1 MTAQSRELSVTEENN
16 SYKNPQRETQSMPSH
31 VKTKQSQTYSV
42 SIALDRISLWLEEEK
57 NHSFFTSLRRTWI
70 AVLTT
75 PEICC
80 ISLHTFTISKIK
92 WRREISP
99 NSFNLSIINVFFIAQ
114 IKFEKPTGLAWSA
127 TVMIRCGKI

>member
-57 NHSFFTSLRRTWI
+57 NHSFFTSLRRT
-70 AVLTT
+70 
-75 PEICC
+75 
-80 ISLHTFTISKIK
+80 
-92 WRREISP
+92 
-99 NSFNLSIINVFFIAQ
+99 
-114 IKFEKPTGLAWSA
+114 
-127 TVMIRCGKI
+127 